1 MDDGEDREIIAI
13 DKKDAERIMNA
24 SNPLSELIKVVQEYD
39 IYKGEGIVN
48 VKKSEGGDEDK
59 GCKGKDCKDDTAKQ
73 TERRLNPVSVDA
85 ITKDDFDAYVAV
97 QRSGKYNMIMD
108 ADAAADDADLDIDTY
123 YGIIKNYGALVSKY
137 GRKGESLSESL
148 TLKQK
153 ELKNMARYGEA
164 TDITTISDAEAKELK
179 KKGIETVGISRG
191 AYGMNGAL
199 LRDNEGNKYVITARS
214 SNLFYFV

>member
-1 MDDGEDREIIAI
+1 MFPRFPVPIHSRKIQIFRSLTNIPQKFCALPKIHSEALKNEGSNISAYLYENLDTLKDIAI

-24 SNPLSELIKVVQEYD
+24 SNPLSELNKVVQEYD

-48 VKKSEGGDEDK
+48 VKK
-59 GCKGKDCKDDTAKQ
+59 
-73 TERRLNPVSVDA
+73 
-85 ITKDDFDAYVAV
+85 
-97 QRSGKYNMIMD
+97 
-108 ADAAADDADLDIDTY
+108 
-123 YGIIKNYGALVSKY
+123 
-137 GRKGESLSESL
+137 SESL